1 MGRFGLNCSA
11 WAIKGP
17 FVARAMYSFSGK
29 PAGGHLPS
37 CWIDLLITN
46 QKFVWSYG
54 SASAIGGDA
63 STFRNRTIQRLLA
76 RHGRT
81 RRGRT
86 SAARQS
92 IPTRKLERSAWAFEV
107 DGPTGQNAAN
117 GLYQFESSPLLP
129 LPFASFNRR
138 GFLFLE
144 TCPIKPDLSVRS
156 RTCAWY

>member
-1 MGRFGLNCSA
+1 MEALLLLGEMLEPSEIARFRDSL
-11 WAIKGP
+11 
-17 FVARAMYSFSGK
+17 
-29 PAGGHLPS
+29 
-37 CWIDLLITN
+37 
-46 QKFVWSYG
+46 
-54 SASAIGGDA
+54 
-63 STFRNRTIQRLLA
+63 
-76 RHGRT
+76 HGRT

-92 IPTRKLERSAWAFEV
+92 IPTRKLAFEV